1 MNSPPVAEFL
11 DRLKEMYEGPE
22 NSTIYKIVK
31 IPARY
36 DGSMPVVCETEI
48 AYDYEDLC
56 VKMFDLD
63 VHGWEI
69 SEGVASISSG
79 AQNTIIGSI
88 CNVVTIRMTRTI

>member
-1 MNSPPVAEFL
+1 MSSPPIAEFL
-11 DRLKEMYEGPE
+11 DRLKAMYEGSE
-22 NSTIYKIVK
+22 NPTVYKIVK
-31 IPARY
+31 ISSRY
-36 DGSMPVVCETEI
+36 DGSVSVVCDTEI

-63 VHGWEI
+63 VSGWEI
-69 SEGVASISSG
+69 SPEITSE